1 VLIASLG
8 LKLAGPAIAQ
18 PFTTLHSFAP
28 LNVVPYVE
36 GAYPQAGLVLSGD
49 TLYGTAL
56 GGNGSSN
63 GVVFAVNTD
72 KTGFRALHSFTAI
85 NNNTNSDG
93 ANPYAGLIL
102 SGDTLYGTASQGG
115 SSGDGTVFKVNT
127 VGTGFTTLHNFTGS
141 DGANPYSGLILV
153 GNSLYGTTSV
163 GGIFGNG
170 TVFKLNTDGT
180 GFSSLYS
187 FTATPASAPYI
198 NSDGANPY
206 AGLILWGNTL
216 YGTTVYGGNSGFG
229 AVFAITTD
237 GTGFTVLHS
246 FTEADGLYPYAG
258 LCLSGNTLYGT
269 TDYGAN
275 YGSDG
280 TVFKV
285 NTDGTGYTVLY
296 QFTGGDG
303 ANPVAGLVLSGSTL
317 YGTAVGGSGSSGF
330 GTVFKVNT
338 DGTGFTNLHSFTA
351 GPNNDGAGPAA
362 GLVLSGSTLYGTA
375 AGGGSRDEGTV
386 FKLDTDGTGF
396 TNLHSFGTP
405 PPPSYTN
412 IDGATSYANLLFVGN
427 TLYGTASKGGDSG
440 NGTVF
445 ALNPDGTGFVNL
457 HSFNGGT
464 DGALPQAGLIKFGV
478 TLYGTAYGGGNT
490 GNGAVF
496 AVNSDGTGFT
506 TLHSF
511 TALRS
516 SYLNTYTNG
525 DGAHPYAGLT
535 LSGNALYGTAANGG
549 SRGKG
554 TVFKLNTD
562 GTGFMTLHTFDG
574 VNDGANPY
582 AGLILSSNTLYG
594 TTYQG
599 PSSWAT
605 GTVFKVNT
613 DGTGFT
619 TLHNFTGNQGAKLYA
634 GLILSGNVLY
644 GTALGGGNSSDG
656 TIFKVNTDGTGF
668 TILHSFTATS
678 SSYPFTSFTNS
689 DGANPY
695 VGLILLSN
703 ALYGTTARGGSGGQG
718 TVFAVNTDG
727 TSFMTIH
734 NFTPLDTVTNSDGA
748 NPYAGL
754 VLSGDTLYGTA
765 ARGGSS
771 GNGTVFVFTLS
782 GPPQLTI
789 FGFKP
794 NISLRWST
802 NSTGYTLQ
810 STTNLASQIWMTN
823 LPAPVIVNG
832 QYTVTFPISGTRQ
845 FFRLSQ

>member
-8 LKLAGPAIAQ
+8 LILAGPAIAQ
-18 PFTTLHSFAP
+18 PFTTLHSFTP

-102 SGDTLYGTASQGG
+102 SGDSLYGTASQGG

-127 VGTGFTTLHNFTGS
+127 DGTGFTTLHNFTGS
-141 DGANPYSGLILV
+141 DGANPYAGLILV

-180 GFSSLYS
+180 GFSNLYS

-206 AGLILWGNTL
+206 AGLILWGSTL

-229 AVFAITTD
+229 TVFAINTD
-237 GTGFTVLHS
+237 GTGSTVLHS
-246 FTEADGLYPYAG
+246 FTESDGLYPYAG
-258 LCLSGNTLYGT
+258 LCLSGNTLYGA
-269 TDYGAN
+269 TDYGATN
-275 YGSDG
+275 SGNG
-280 TVFKV
+280 TLFKV
-285 NTDGTGYTVLY
+285 NTDGTGYTLLH
-296 QFTGGDG
+296 QFTGDDG
-303 ANPVAGLVLSGSTL
+303 INPLASLVISGTTL
-317 YGTAVGGSGSSGF
+317 YGTTLGS
-330 GTVFKVNT
+330 VFTVNT
-338 DGTGFTNLHSFTA
+338 DGTGFTNLHSFA
-351 GPNNDGAGPAA
+351 AYSDGSGLVAD
-362 GLVLSGSTLYGTA
+362 LVLSGSTLYGTA
-375 AGGGSRDEGTV
+375 SGGGSRDQGTV
-386 FKLDTDGTGF
+386 FRLNTDGTGF
-396 TNLHSFGTP
+396 TNLHSFGTA

-412 IDGATSYANLLFVGN
+412 IDGATSYASLLFVGN

-445 ALNPDGTGFVNL
+445 ALNPDGTGVANL
-457 HSFNGGT
+457 HSFTGGT
-464 DGALPQAGLIKFGV
+464 NGALPQAGLTKFGS
-478 TLYGTAYGGGNT
+478 TLYGTAYGGVNA
-490 GNGAVF
+490 GNGTVF

-511 TALRS
+511 TAVRF
-516 SYLNTYTNG
+516 SYSNYFTNG

-535 LSGNALYGTAANGG
+535 LSGNALYGTAVNGG
-549 SRGKG
+549 SGGKG

-582 AGLILSSNTLYG
+582 GGLILSSNTLYG

-599 PSSWAT
+599 PGSWAT

-619 TLHNFTGNQGAKLYA
+619 TLHNFTGNEGAGLYA
-634 GLILSGNVLY
+634 GLILSGNILY
-644 GTALGGGNSSDG
+644 GTALGGGSSREG

-668 TILHSFTATS
+668 TVLHSFTATS

-695 VGLILLSN
+695 AGLILLRDT
-703 ALYGTTARGGSGGQG
+703 LYGTAARGGSGGQG

-727 TSFMTIH
+727 KGFTTLH
-734 NFTPLDTVTNSDGA
+734 NFTPLDEVTNSDGA

-765 ARGGSS
+765 VSGGTS
-771 GNGTVFVFTLS
+771 GNGTVFAITLP

-789 FGFKP
+789 LRFEP
-794 NISLRWST
+794 NIILTWPT
-802 NSTGYTLQ
+802 NPTGYAVQ
-810 STTNLASQIWMTN
+810 STTNLAAPIWATN
-823 LPAPVIVNG
+823 LPPPAIVNG
-832 QYTVTFPISGTRQ
+832 QNTVTVPISGGQQ